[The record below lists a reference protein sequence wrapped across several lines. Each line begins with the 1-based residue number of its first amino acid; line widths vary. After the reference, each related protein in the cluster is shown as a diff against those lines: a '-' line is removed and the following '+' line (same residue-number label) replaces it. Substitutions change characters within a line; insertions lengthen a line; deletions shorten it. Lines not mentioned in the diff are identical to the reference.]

1 MVIRDSHLQFDKT
14 KISIEADLRKF
25 ICNPDKPHICW
36 SSHNTEHKIYGQR
49 KQMQLLL
56 HVHVRI
62 SQLLFDKTKINIQT
76 ELRELISNPDKMHL

>member
-14 KISIEADLRKF
+14 KISIEADLCKF
-25 ICNPDKPHICW
+25 ICNIASLRCINLIIIRNK
-36 SSHNTEHKIYGQR
+36 YGQR

-56 HVHVRI
+56 HVRI

-76 ELRELISNPDKMHL
+76 ELRELISNPDKMHLC